1 MKKSVVALIAAG
13 LFLVALYLALQPPPS
28 NYTTTTTSPAA
39 TTTTAEKTTTPQTNA
54 RQTTTTP
61 EKPLGAQTTATPA
74 AQQPRMV
81 YVPAIEVEIE
91 APTAVNTTKLP
102 IHLNYTIVI
111 RNRGNGTG
119 VVLLGDETYVIAP
132 GQEVRI
138 AANKTVWWAGEHSVE
153 AVVNGTRYVK
163 AVRLYYYAPRLQAEP
178 VYINATKLPANLTVA
193 VRVSNLGNLT
203 AWVGGVAVAP
213 GETKAISMTIS
224 VEAAGT
230 YVVEIG
236 GVEVSVTVRYYV
248 AAFDWRVG
256 GPSEV
261 EALPGE
267 TYAAWLWIK
276 NTGNATAT
284 LSIDGRAFAL
294 APGEELNITKTITVG
309 AAGTY
314 NVEFRV
320 TGSLNATLRHTIQV
334 KVVAPKVEIVLWSP
348 EVKRRWPPPNGTDDA
363 SLSAVNK
370 TVALRW
376 GYIITTNATRRTV
389 TLAVAG
395 PGGVDYY
402 KLAPGAA
409 ASKNYTETAQAPGEK
424 TLEVKVNS
432 TTYRLKVYLT
442 LTPPRITVRDI
453 SRIEFT
459 DSRRLLGLK
468 LRCRVEGFN
477 IETTL
482 DILRVTGTLTY
493 TPTGRAMS
501 GQITVRSV
509 LGTNTGD
516 YSGKIEGG
524 SGSLSLNVAGHNIY
538 VEFTTSPLKI
548 TKVLVDGT
556 PYSCDVPIELVP
568 PIFYKEKPTA
578 ADEPATQ
585 YVSSLLS
592 AFARGDS
599 DKPQSITWNGE
610 YVEVIDKGGNVLRVY
625 LGRGEIRIEG
635 PLTAVIVISQ

>member
-1 MKKSVVALIAAG
+1 MNKTAIGLIALGIALI
-13 LFLVALYLALQPPPS
+13 VAYLALQQPPAPPGDVA
-28 NYTTTTTSPAA
+28 TTPATTP
-39 TTTTAEKTTTPQTNA
+39 TTTTATATSQPPTSTA
-54 RQTTTTP
+54 
-61 EKPLGAQTTATPA
+61 EKPETKTQTATPTST
-74 AQQPRMV
+74 AQPPRVV
-81 YVPAIEVEIE
+81 YAPSIEVAVE
-91 APTAVNTTKLP
+91 APGVINTTRLP
-102 IHLNYTIVI
+102 IYINYTIVI
-111 RNRGNGTG
+111 KNTGNGTG
-119 VVLLGDETYVIAP
+119 VAVVEGVPYEVAP
-132 GQEVRI
+132 GQVVRI
-138 AANKTVWWAGEHSVE
+138 AENKTVWWAGEHSVE
-153 AVVNGTRYVK
+153 AVVNGTRHVK
-163 AVRLYYYAPRLQAEP
+163 AVRVYYYAPRLQAEP
-178 VYINATKLPANLTVA
+178 VYINATKLPANLTVT
-193 VRVSNLGNLT
+193 VRISNLGNLT
-203 AWVGGVAVAP
+203 AWVGGAAVAP
-213 GETKAISMTIS
+213 GETKAINTTIS

-230 YVVEIG
+230 YVVDMG
-236 GVEVSVTVRYYV
+236 GVEVPVTVRYYV

-294 APGEELNITKTITVG
+294 APGEALNTTKTITVG
-309 AAGTY
+309 AAGIY

-363 SLSAVNK
+363 SLSAVSK
-370 TVALRW
+370 TVALTW

-389 TLAVAG
+389 TLAVEG

-402 KLAPGAA
+402 RLAPGAA

-442 LTPPRITVRDI
+442 LTPPKITVKDI

-468 LRCRVEGFN
+468 LRCGGVE
-477 IETTL
+477 TSL

-493 TPTGRAMS
+493 TPTGRAVS

-538 VEFTTSPLKI
+538 VEFTTSPLKV
-548 TKVLVDGT
+548 TRVLVDGA
-556 PYSCDVPIELVP
+556 PYSCDVPTELAP
-568 PIFYKEKPTA
+568 PIFYREKPTA
-578 ADEPATQ
+578 TDEPATQ
-585 YVSSLLS
+585 YVFHLLS

-599 DKPQSITWNGE
+599 DKPQSITWNGD
-610 YVEVIDKGGNVLRVY
+610 YVEAVDRGGNTLKIY
-625 LGRGEIRIEG
+625 LGEGEIRIEG
-635 PLTAVIVISQ
+635 PLTAAIVISQ

>member
-1 MKKSVVALIAAG
+1 MKKSVVALLAAG
-13 LFLVALYLALQPPPS
+13 LFFIALYLALQPPPS
-28 NYTTTTTSPAA
+28 NYTTNTTSPAA
-39 TTTTAEKTTTPQTNA
+39 TTTTTEKTATPQTNA
-54 RQTTTTP
+54 EQTTTTS
-61 EKPLGAQTTATPA
+61 EKPPGTQTTTTST
-74 AQQPRMV
+74 AQPPRVV

-102 IHLNYTIVI
+102 IYLNYTIVI

-119 VVLLGDETYVIAP
+119 VVLLGNEMYVIAP
-132 GQEVRI
+132 GQVVKI
-138 AANKTVWWAGEHSVE
+138 AANKTAEWAGEHSVE
-153 AVVNGTRYVK
+153 AAVNGTRHVK
-163 AVRLYYYAPRLQAEP
+163 AVRVYYYAPRLQAEP
-178 VYINATKLPANLTVA
+178 VYINATKLPANLTVT

-213 GETKAISMTIS
+213 GETKAINTTIT
-224 VEAAGT
+224 VEAAGS
-230 YVVEIG
+230 YVVKMG
-236 GVEVSVTVRYYV
+236 GVEVPVTVRYYA

-284 LSIDGRAFAL
+284 LSVDGRAFAL
-294 APGEELNITKTITVG
+294 APGEALNTTKTITVG
-309 AAGTY
+309 AAGVY

-320 TGSLNATLRHTIQV
+320 AGSLNATLRHAIRV

-348 EVKRRWPPPNGTDDA
+348 ELRRGWPPPNGIDST
-363 SLSAVNK
+363 SLSAVSK
-370 TVALRW
+370 TVALVW
-376 GYIITTNATRRTV
+376 GYVITTNATRRTV
-389 TLAVAG
+389 TLAVEG

-409 ASKNYTETAQAPGEK
+409 ASKNYTETVQVPGEK
-424 TLEVKVNS
+424 TLEIRVNS
-432 TTYRLKVYLT
+432 TTYKLKVSLT
-442 LTPPRITVRDI
+442 LTPPKITVKDI

-459 DSRRLLGLK
+459 DSRSLLGLK
-468 LRCRVEGFN
+468 LRCGGVEA
-477 IETTL
+477 TL

-493 TPTGRAMS
+493 TPTGRAVS

-524 SGSLSLNVAGHNIY
+524 SGSLSLNVAGRNIY
-538 VEFTTSPLKI
+538 VEFTTSPLKV
-548 TKVLVDGT
+548 TRVLVDGT
-556 PYSCDVPIELVP
+556 PYSCDIPTELAP
-568 PIFYKEKPTA
+568 PIFYREKPTA
-578 ADEPATQ
+578 TDEPATQ
-585 YVSSLLS
+585 YVFRLLS

-610 YVEVIDKGGNVLRVY
+610 YVEAIDKGGNTLRIY
-625 LGRGEIRIEG
+625 LGGGEIRIEG
-635 PLTAVIVISQ
+635 SLTATIVISQ

>member
-1 MKKSVVALIAAG
+1 MNKTAIGLIALGIALI
-13 LFLVALYLALQPPPS
+13 VAYLALQQPPAPPGGVATAPA
-28 NYTTTTTSPAA
+28 TTPTATTATATSQPP
-39 TTTTAEKTTTPQTNA
+39 TTTAEK
-54 RQTTTTP
+54 P
-61 EKPLGAQTTATPA
+61 ETKTQTATPTST
-74 AQQPRMV
+74 AQPPRVV
-81 YVPAIEVEIE
+81 YAPSIEVAIE
-91 APTAVNTTKLP
+91 APGVINTTRLP
-102 IHLNYTIVI
+102 IYINYTIVI
-111 RNRGNGTG
+111 KNLGNGTG
-119 VVLLGDETYVIAP
+119 VAVVEGVPYEVAP
-132 GQEVRI
+132 GQVVRI
-138 AANKTVWWAGEHSVE
+138 AENKTVWWAGEHSVE
-153 AVVNGTRYVK
+153 AVVNGTRHVK
-163 AVRLYYYAPRLQAEP
+163 AVRVYYYAPRLQAEP
-178 VYINATKLPANLTVA
+178 VYINATRLPANLTVA

-213 GETKAISMTIS
+213 GETKAINMTIS
-224 VEAAGT
+224 VEATGS
-230 YVVEIG
+230 YVVEMD
-236 GVEVSVTVRYYV
+236 GVEVPVTVRYYV

-256 GPSEV
+256 GPPEV

-309 AAGTY
+309 AAGVY

-320 TGSLNATLRHTIQV
+320 AGSLNATLSHAIRV
-334 KVVAPKVEIVLWSP
+334 KMVAPKVEIVLWSP

-363 SLSAVNK
+363 SLSAVSK
-370 TVALRW
+370 TVALTW

-389 TLAVAG
+389 TLAVEG
-395 PGGVDYY
+395 PVGVDYY
-402 KLAPGAA
+402 RLTPGGA
-409 ASKNYTETAQAPGEK
+409 ASKNYTETVQVPGEK

-432 TTYRLKVYLT
+432 TTYKLKVSLT
-442 LTPPRITVRDI
+442 LTPPRVTVKDI

-468 LRCRVEGFN
+468 LNCRSGNVEAS
-477 IETTL
+477 IVL
-482 DILRVTGTLTY
+482 DILGVTGTLTY
-493 TPTGRAMS
+493 TPTGRAVS
-501 GQITVRSV
+501 GQITVNTAG
-509 LGTNTGD
+509 GTYTGD
-516 YSGKIEGG
+516 YKGTIEGG
-524 SGSLSLNVAGHNIY
+524 KGSLSFKAAGLEIS
-538 VEFTTSPLKI
+538 VEFTTSPLAV

-578 ADEPATQ
+578 ADVSATD
-585 YVSSLLS
+585 YASSLLS

-610 YVEVIDKGGNVLRVY
+610 YVEVVDKGGNVLRVY

-635 PLTAVIVISQ
+635 PLTATIVISQ

>member
-1 MKKSVVALIAAG
+1 MKKSAVALITAG
-13 LFLVALYLALQPPPS
+13 LFFIALYLALQPPPS
-28 NYTTTTTSPAA
+28 NYTTNTTSPAA
-39 TTTTAEKTTTPQTNA
+39 TTTTTEKTTTPQTNA
-54 RQTTTTP
+54 RQTTTTS
-61 EKPLGAQTTATPA
+61 EKPPVTQTTATPV
-74 AQQPRMV
+74 AQPPRVV

-102 IHLNYTIVI
+102 IYLNYTIVI

-132 GQEVRI
+132 GQAVKI
-138 AANKTVWWAGEHSVE
+138 AANKTAEWAGEHSVE
-153 AVVNGTRYVK
+153 AAVNGTRHVK
-163 AVRLYYYAPRLQAEP
+163 AVRVYYYAPRLQAEP
-178 VYINATKLPANLTVA
+178 VYINATKLPANLTVT

-213 GETKAISMTIS
+213 GETKAINTTIS
-224 VEAAGT
+224 VVAAGS
-230 YVVEIG
+230 YVVEMG
-236 GVEVSVTVRYYV
+236 GVEVPITVRYYA

-256 GPSEV
+256 GVSEV

-284 LSIDGRAFAL
+284 LSIDGRTFAL
-294 APGEELNITKTITVG
+294 APGEELNTTKTITVG

-320 TGSLNATLRHTIQV
+320 AGSLNATLRHAIRV

-348 EVKRRWPPPNGTDDA
+348 EVRRSWPPPNGIDST
-363 SLSAVNK
+363 SLSAVSK
-370 TVALRW
+370 TAALTW
-376 GYIITTNATRRTV
+376 GYVITTNATKRTV
-389 TLAVAG
+389 ALAVEG

-402 KLAPGAA
+402 RLAPGAA
-409 ASKNYTETAQAPGEK
+409 ASKNYTETAQVPGEK

-432 TTYRLKVYLT
+432 TTYKLKVSLT
-442 LTPPRITVRDI
+442 LTPPKITVKDI

-468 LRCRVEGFN
+468 LRCGGVEA
-477 IETTL
+477 TL

-493 TPTGRAMS
+493 TPTGRAAS

-538 VEFTTSPLKI
+538 VEFTTSPLKV
-548 TKVLVDGT
+548 TRVLVDGA
-556 PYSCDVPIELVP
+556 PYSCDVPTELAP
-568 PIFYKEKPTA
+568 PILYREKPTA
-578 ADEPATQ
+578 TDEPATQ
-585 YVSSLLS
+585 YVFRLLS

-610 YVEVIDKGGNVLRVY
+610 YVEAVDKGGNTLRVY
-625 LGRGEIRIEG
+625 LGEGEIRIEG
-635 PLTAVIVISQ
+635 PLTAAIVISQ

>member
-1 MKKSVVALIAAG
+1 MHKSVIALLAAG
-13 LFLVALYLALQPPPS
+13 LFFIALYLALQPPPS
-28 NYTTTTTSPAA
+28 SYTTTTTPPAAA
-39 TTTTAEKTTTPQTNA
+39 TTPTEKTTTPQTNA
-54 RQTTTTP
+54 RQTTTTS
-61 EKPLGAQTTATPA
+61 EKPPGTQTAATSTAQP
-74 AQQPRMV
+74 PRVV

-102 IHLNYTIVI
+102 IYLNYTIVI

-119 VVLLGDETYVIAP
+119 VVLRGDETYVIAP

-138 AANKTVWWAGEHSVE
+138 AANKTAEWAGEHSVE
-153 AVVNGTRYVK
+153 TVVNGTRYAK
-163 AVRLYYYAPRLQAEP
+163 AVRVYYYAPRLQAEP
-178 VYINATKLPANLTVA
+178 VYINTTKLPANLTVT

-213 GETKAISMTIS
+213 GETKAINTTIT
-224 VEAAGT
+224 VEAAGS
-230 YVVEIG
+230 YVVKMN
-236 GVEVSVTVRYYV
+236 GVEVPVAVRYYA
-248 AAFDWRVG
+248 AAFDWKVG

-284 LSIDGRAFAL
+284 LSIDGKPFAL
-294 APGEELNITKTITVG
+294 APGEALNTTKTITVG

-320 TGSLNATLRHTIQV
+320 AGSLNATLRHTIQV

-348 EVKRRWPPPNGTDDA
+348 EVRRSWPPPNGTEPT
-363 SLSAVNK
+363 SLSVVSK
-370 TVALRW
+370 TVALTW
-376 GYIITTNATRRTV
+376 GYLITTNATRRTV
-389 TLAVAG
+389 ALAVEG

-402 KLAPGAA
+402 KLAPGVA

-432 TTYRLKVYLT
+432 TAYKLEVSLT
-442 LTPPRITVRDI
+442 LTPPKVTVKDI
-453 SRIEFT
+453 SKIEFT

-468 LRCRVEGFN
+468 LSCRSGSVEASVV
-477 IETTL
+477 L
-482 DILRVTGTLTY
+482 DIVRVTGTLTY
-493 TPTGRAMS
+493 TPTGRAVS
-501 GQITVRSV
+501 GQITVNSAG
-509 LGTNTGD
+509 GTYTGD
-516 YSGKIEGG
+516 YKGTIEGG
-524 SGSLSLNVAGHNIY
+524 KGSLSLNVIGHNIY
-538 VEFTTSPLKI
+538 VEFDTSPLKI

-556 PYSCDVPIELVP
+556 PYSCNVPTELVP
-568 PIFYKEKPTA
+568 PILYKEKPTA
-578 ADEPATQ
+578 ADEPATH
-585 YVSSLLS
+585 YVSKLLS

-610 YVEVIDKGGNVLRVY
+610 YVKAVDKGGNTLKVY
-625 LGRGEIRIEG
+625 LGGGEIRIEG
-635 PLTAVIVISQ
+635 PLTAAIVISQ

>member
-1 MKKSVVALIAAG
+1 MNKTAIGLIALGIALIAA
-13 LFLVALYLALQPPPS
+13 YMALQQPPAPPGGVATTPATTP
-28 NYTTTTTSPAA
+28 TTTTATATSQPP
-39 TTTTAEKTTTPQTNA
+39 TTTAEK
-54 RQTTTTP
+54 P
-61 EKPLGAQTTATPA
+61 ETKTQTATPTST
-74 AQQPRMV
+74 AQPPRVV
-81 YVPAIEVEIE
+81 YAPSIEVAIE
-91 APTAVNTTKLP
+91 APGVINTTRLP
-102 IHLNYTIVI
+102 IYINYTIVVK
-111 RNRGNGTG
+111 NSGNGTG
-119 VVLLGDETYVIAP
+119 VAVVGGVPYEVAP
-132 GQEVRI
+132 GQVVRI
-138 AANKTVWWAGEHSVE
+138 AENKTAWWAGEHSVE
-153 AVVNGTRYVK
+153 AVVNGTRYAK
-163 AVRLYYYAPRLQAEP
+163 AVRVYYYAPRLQAEP
-178 VYINATKLPANLTVA
+178 VYINATKLPANLTVTA
-193 VRVSNLGNLT
+193 RVSNLGNLT
-203 AWVGGVAVAP
+203 ARVGGVAVAP
-213 GETKAISMTIS
+213 GETKAINTTIT
-224 VEAAGT
+224 VKAAGT

-236 GVEVSVTVRYYV
+236 GVEVPVTVRYYT
-248 AAFDWRVG
+248 AGFDWRVG

-294 APGEELNITKTITVG
+294 APGEALNTSKTITVG
-309 AAGTY
+309 AAGVY

-320 TGSLNATLRHTIQV
+320 TGTLNVTLSHAIRV

-363 SLSAVNK
+363 SLSVVSK
-370 TVALRW
+370 TAALTW
-376 GYIITTNATRRTV
+376 GYVITTNATRRTV
-389 TLAVAG
+389 ALTVEG

-409 ASKNYTETAQAPGEK
+409 ASKNYTETVQVPGEK

-432 TTYRLKVYLT
+432 TTYKLKVSLT
-442 LTPPRITVRDI
+442 LTPPKITVKDI

-468 LRCRVEGFN
+468 LRCGVVEAT
-477 IETTL
+477 I

-493 TPTGRAMS
+493 TPTGRAVS

-509 LGTNTGD
+509 LGTSTGD

-538 VEFTTSPLKI
+538 VEFTTSPLKV
-548 TKVLVDGT
+548 TRVLVDGT
-556 PYSCDVPIELVP
+556 PYSCDVPTELVP

-578 ADEPATQ
+578 TDEPATQ
-585 YVSSLLS
+585 YVFRLLS

-610 YVEVIDKGGNVLRVY
+610 YVEAVDRGGNTLRVY
-625 LGRGEIRIEG
+625 LGGGEIRIEG
-635 PLTAVIVISQ
+635 PLTAAIVISQ

>member
-1 MKKSVVALIAAG
+1 MNKTAIGLIALG
-13 LFLVALYLALQPPPS
+13 IVLIVAYLALQQPPTPPS
-28 NYTTTTTSPAA
+28 GAA
-39 TTTTAEKTTTPQTNA
+39 TTPATTPTATTATATSQPPTSTAEK
-54 RQTTTTP
+54 P
-61 EKPLGAQTTATPA
+61 ETKTQTATPTST
-74 AQQPRMV
+74 AQPPRVV
-81 YVPAIEVEIE
+81 YAPSIEVAVE
-91 APTAVNTTKLP
+91 APGVINTTRLP
-102 IHLNYTIVI
+102 IYINYTIVVK
-111 RNRGNGTG
+111 NSGNGTG
-119 VVLLGDETYVIAP
+119 VAVVGGVPYEVAP
-132 GQEVRI
+132 GKVVRI
-138 AANKTVWWAGEHSVE
+138 AANKTAWWAGEHSVE
-153 AVVNGTRYVK
+153 AVVNGTRHVK
-163 AVRLYYYAPRLQAEP
+163 AVRVYYYAPRLQAEP
-178 VYINATKLPANLTVA
+178 VYINATKLPANLTVTA
-193 VRVSNLGNLT
+193 RVSNLGNLT

-213 GETKAISMTIS
+213 GETKAINTTIS

-236 GVEVSVTVRYYV
+236 GVEVPVTVRYYA

-294 APGEELNITKTITVG
+294 APGEALNTTKTITVG

-348 EVKRRWPPPNGTDDA
+348 EVKRRWPPPNGTDDT

-370 TVALRW
+370 TVALTW

-402 KLAPGAA
+402 RLAPGGA

-442 LTPPRITVRDI
+442 LTPPKITVKDI
-453 SRIEFT
+453 SRIEFA

-468 LRCRVEGFN
+468 LSCRSGSVEAS
-477 IETTL
+477 IVL
-482 DILRVTGTLTY
+482 DIVRVIGTLTY
-493 TPTGRAMS
+493 TPTGRAVS
-501 GQITVRSV
+501 GQITVNSAG
-509 LGTNTGD
+509 GTYTGD
-516 YSGKIEGG
+516 YKGTIEGG
-524 SGSLSLNVAGHNIY
+524 KGSLSLNVIGHRID
-538 VEFTTSPLKI
+538 VEFDTSPLKI

-556 PYSCDVPIELVP
+556 PYSCNVPTELVP
-568 PIFYKEKPTA
+568 PILYKEKPTA
-578 ADEPATQ
+578 VDVPATQ

-610 YVEVIDKGGNVLRVY
+610 YVEAVDKGGNTLRVY
-625 LGRGEIRIEG
+625 LGGGEIRIEG
-635 PLTAVIVISQ
+635 PLTATIVISQ

>member
-1 MKKSVVALIAAG
+1 MNKTAIGLIALGIALIAA
-13 LFLVALYLALQPPPS
+13 YLALQQPPAPPGGVATTPATTP
-28 NYTTTTTSPAA
+28 TTTTATATSQPP
-39 TTTTAEKTTTPQTNA
+39 TTTAEK
-54 RQTTTTP
+54 P
-61 EKPLGAQTTATPA
+61 ETKTQTATPTST
-74 AQQPRMV
+74 AQPPRVV
-81 YVPAIEVEIE
+81 YAPSIEVAIE
-91 APTAVNTTKLP
+91 APGVINTTRLP
-102 IHLNYTIVI
+102 IYINYTIVVK
-111 RNRGNGTG
+111 NSGNGTG
-119 VVLLGDETYVIAP
+119 VAVVGGVPYEVAP
-132 GQEVRI
+132 GQVVRI
-138 AANKTVWWAGEHSVE
+138 AENKTAWWAGEHSVE
-153 AVVNGTRYVK
+153 AVVNGTRYAK
-163 AVRLYYYAPRLQAEP
+163 AVRVYYYAPRLQAEP
-178 VYINATKLPANLTVA
+178 VYINATKLPANLTVTA
-193 VRVSNLGNLT
+193 RVSNLGNLT
-203 AWVGGVAVAP
+203 ARVGGVAVAP
-213 GETKAISMTIS
+213 GETKAINTTIT
-224 VEAAGT
+224 VKAAGT

-236 GVEVSVTVRYYV
+236 GVEVPVTVRYYT
-248 AAFDWRVG
+248 AGFDWRVG

-294 APGEELNITKTITVG
+294 APGEALNTTKTITVG
-309 AAGTY
+309 AAGVY

-320 TGSLNATLRHTIQV
+320 TGTLNVTLSHAIRV

-363 SLSAVNK
+363 SLSVVSK
-370 TVALRW
+370 TAALTW
-376 GYIITTNATRRTV
+376 GYVITTNATRRTV
-389 TLAVAG
+389 ALTVEG

-409 ASKNYTETAQAPGEK
+409 ASKNYTETVQVPGEK

-432 TTYRLKVYLT
+432 TTYKLKVSLT
-442 LTPPRITVRDI
+442 LTPPKITVKDI

-468 LRCRVEGFN
+468 LRCGVVEAT
-477 IETTL
+477 I

-493 TPTGRAMS
+493 TPTGRAVS

-509 LGTNTGD
+509 LGTSTGD

-538 VEFTTSPLKI
+538 VEFTTSPLKV
-548 TKVLVDGT
+548 TRVLVDGT
-556 PYSCDVPIELVP
+556 PYSCDVPTELVP

-578 ADEPATQ
+578 TDEPATQ
-585 YVSSLLS
+585 YVFRLLS

-610 YVEVIDKGGNVLRVY
+610 YVEAVDRGGNTLRVY
-625 LGRGEIRIEG
+625 LGGGEIRIEG
-635 PLTAVIVISQ
+635 PLTAAIVISQ

>member
-1 MKKSVVALIAAG
+1 MKKSVVALLAAG
-13 LFLVALYLALQPPPS
+13 LFFIALYLALQPPPS
-28 NYTTTTTSPAA
+28 NYTTNTTSPAA
-39 TTTTAEKTTTPQTNA
+39 TTTTTEKTTTPQTNA
-54 RQTTTTP
+54 EQTTTTSERP
-61 EKPLGAQTTATPA
+61 PGTQTTTTST
-74 AQQPRMV
+74 AQPPRVV

-102 IHLNYTIVI
+102 IFLNYTIVI

-132 GQEVRI
+132 GQVVKI
-138 AANKTVWWAGEHSVE
+138 AANKTAEWAGEHSVE
-153 AVVNGTRYVK
+153 AAVNGTRHVK
-163 AVRLYYYAPRLQAEP
+163 AVRVYYYAPRLQAEP
-178 VYINATKLPANLTVA
+178 VYINATKLPANLTVTA
-193 VRVSNLGNLT
+193 RVSNLGNLT

-213 GETKAISMTIS
+213 GETKAINTTIT
-224 VEAAGT
+224 VVAAGS

-236 GVEVSVTVRYYV
+236 GVEVPVTVRYYA

-284 LSIDGRAFAL
+284 LSVDGRAFAL
-294 APGEELNITKTITVG
+294 APGEALNTTKTITVG
-309 AAGTY
+309 AAGVY

-320 TGSLNATLRHTIQV
+320 AGSLNATLRHAIRV
-334 KVVAPKVEIVLWSP
+334 KVVVPKVEIVLWSP
-348 EVKRRWPPPNGTDDA
+348 EVRRGWPPPNGTDST
-363 SLSAVNK
+363 SLSAARK
-370 TVALRW
+370 TVALTW
-376 GYIITTNATRRTV
+376 GYVITTNATRRTV
-389 TLAVAG
+389 TLAVEG

-402 KLAPGAA
+402 RLAPGAA
-409 ASKNYTETAQAPGEK
+409 ASKNYTETVQVPGEK
-424 TLEVKVNS
+424 TLEVRVNS
-432 TTYRLKVYLT
+432 TTYKLKVSLT
-442 LTPPRITVRDI
+442 LTPPKITVKDI

-468 LRCRVEGFN
+468 LRCGVVEAT
-477 IETTL
+477 I

-493 TPTGRAMS
+493 TPTGRAVS

-538 VEFTTSPLKI
+538 VEFTTSPLKV
-548 TKVLVDGT
+548 TRVLVDGA
-556 PYSCDVPIELVP
+556 PYSCDVPTELAP
-568 PIFYKEKPTA
+568 PIFYREKPTA
-578 ADEPATQ
+578 TDEPATQ
-585 YVSSLLS
+585 YVFRLLS

-610 YVEVIDKGGNVLRVY
+610 YVEAVDRGGNTLRVY
-625 LGRGEIRIEG
+625 LGEGEIRIEG
-635 PLTAVIVISQ
+635 PLTAAIVISQ

>member
-1 MKKSVVALIAAG
+1 MKKSVVALLAAG
-13 LFLVALYLALQPPPS
+13 LFFIALYLSLQPPPS
-28 NYTTTTTSPAA
+28 NYTTNTTSPAA
-39 TTTTAEKTTTPQTNA
+39 TTTTTEKTTTPQTNA
-54 RQTTTTP
+54 RQTTTTSERP
-61 EKPLGAQTTATPA
+61 PGTQTTTTST
-74 AQQPRMV
+74 AQPPRVV

-102 IHLNYTIVI
+102 IFLNYTIVI

-119 VVLLGDETYVIAP
+119 VVLLGDERYVIAP
-132 GQEVRI
+132 GQVVKI
-138 AANKTVWWAGEHSVE
+138 AANKTAEWAGEHSVE
-153 AVVNGTRYVK
+153 AAVNGTRHVK
-163 AVRLYYYAPRLQAEP
+163 AVRVYYYAPRLQAEP
-178 VYINATKLPANLTVA
+178 VYINATELPANLTVT
-193 VRVSNLGNLT
+193 VRISNLGNLT

-213 GETKAISMTIS
+213 GETKAINVTIS
-224 VEAAGT
+224 VEAAGS
-230 YVVEIG
+230 YVVEMG
-236 GVEVSVTVRYYV
+236 GVEVPVTVRYYA

-276 NTGNATAT
+276 NTGNATAS

-294 APGEELNITKTITVG
+294 APGETLNTTKTITVG
-309 AAGTY
+309 AAGVY

-320 TGSLNATLRHTIQV
+320 TGSLNATLRHAIRV

-348 EVKRRWPPPNGTDDA
+348 EVRRGWPPPNGADST
-363 SLSAVNK
+363 SLSAVSK
-370 TVALRW
+370 TAALTW
-376 GYIITTNATRRTV
+376 GYVITTNATRRAV
-389 TLAVAG
+389 ALAVEG

-402 KLAPGAA
+402 RLAPGGT
-409 ASKNYTETAQAPGEK
+409 ASKNYTETVQVPGEK
-424 TLEVKVNS
+424 TLEIKVNS
-432 TTYRLKVYLT
+432 TTYRLKVSLT
-442 LTPPRITVRDI
+442 LTPPRITVKDI

-459 DSRRLLGLK
+459 DSRSLLGLK
-468 LRCRVEGFN
+468 LRCGGEG
-477 IETTL
+477 IPL

-493 TPTGRAMS
+493 TPTGRAVS

-538 VEFTTSPLKI
+538 VEFTTSPLKV
-548 TKVLVDGT
+548 TRVLVDGT
-556 PYSCDVPIELVP
+556 PYSCDIPTELAP
-568 PIFYKEKPTA
+568 PIFYREKPTA
-578 ADEPATQ
+578 TDEPATQ
-585 YVSSLLS
+585 YVFRLLS

-610 YVEVIDKGGNVLRVY
+610 YVEAVDRGGNTLRVY
-625 LGRGEIRIEG
+625 LGEGEIRIEG
-635 PLTAVIVISQ
+635 PLTAAIVISQ

>member
-1 MKKSVVALIAAG
+1 MKKSVVALLAAG
-13 LFLVALYLALQPPPS
+13 LFFIALYLALQPPPS
-28 NYTTTTTSPAA
+28 NYTTNTTSPAA
-39 TTTTAEKTTTPQTNA
+39 TTTTTEKTTTPQTNA
-54 RQTTTTP
+54 EQTTTTSERP
-61 EKPLGAQTTATPA
+61 PGTQTTTTST
-74 AQQPRMV
+74 AQPPRVV

-102 IHLNYTIVI
+102 IFLNYTIVI

-132 GQEVRI
+132 GQVVKI
-138 AANKTVWWAGEHSVE
+138 AANKTAEWAGEHSVE
-153 AVVNGTRYVK
+153 AAVNGTRHVK
-163 AVRLYYYAPRLQAEP
+163 AVRVYYYAPRLQAEP
-178 VYINATKLPANLTVA
+178 VYINATKLPANLTVTA
-193 VRVSNLGNLT
+193 RVSNLGNLT

-213 GETKAISMTIS
+213 GETKAINTTIT
-224 VEAAGT
+224 VVAAGS

-236 GVEVSVTVRYYV
+236 GVEVPVTVRYYA

-284 LSIDGRAFAL
+284 LSVDGRAFAL
-294 APGEELNITKTITVG
+294 APGEALNTTKTITVG
-309 AAGTY
+309 AAGVY

-320 TGSLNATLRHTIQV
+320 AGSLNATLRHAIRV
-334 KVVAPKVEIVLWSP
+334 KVVVPKVEIVLWSP
-348 EVKRRWPPPNGTDDA
+348 EVRRGWPPPNGTDST
-363 SLSAVNK
+363 SLSAARK
-370 TVALRW
+370 TVALTW
-376 GYIITTNATRRTV
+376 GYVITTNATRRTV
-389 TLAVAG
+389 TLAVEG

-409 ASKNYTETAQAPGEK
+409 ASKNYTETVQVPGEK

-432 TTYRLKVYLT
+432 TTYKLKVSLT
-442 LTPPRITVRDI
+442 LTPPKITVKDI

-468 LRCRVEGFN
+468 LRCGVVEAT
-477 IETTL
+477 I

-493 TPTGRAMS
+493 TPTGRAVS

-538 VEFTTSPLKI
+538 VEFTTSPLKV
-548 TKVLVDGT
+548 TRVLVDGA
-556 PYSCDVPIELVP
+556 PYSCDVPTELAP
-568 PIFYKEKPTA
+568 PIFYREKPTA
-578 ADEPATQ
+578 TDEPATQ
-585 YVSSLLS
+585 YVFRLLS

-610 YVEVIDKGGNVLRVY
+610 YVEAVDRGGNTLRVY
-625 LGRGEIRIEG
+625 LGEGEIRIEG
-635 PLTAVIVISQ
+635 SLTAAIVISQ